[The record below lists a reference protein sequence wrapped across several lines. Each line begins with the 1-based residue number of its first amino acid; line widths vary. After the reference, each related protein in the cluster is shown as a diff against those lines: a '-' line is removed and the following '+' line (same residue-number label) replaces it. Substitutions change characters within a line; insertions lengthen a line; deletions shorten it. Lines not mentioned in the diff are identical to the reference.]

1 MKSMEASKTP
11 DYAVLNSCGKYTS
24 FTFKNHSIRFR
35 TSAALKKYT
44 EVKKWDS
51 GYLVV
56 TADYKKLGLTEEY
69 IDLIPI
75 LKDLH
80 FNEKE
85 FLAPI
90 KEVKIEY

>member
-1 MKSMEASKTP
+1 MEAPKTP
-11 DYAVLNSCGKYTS
+11 DYAVLSSCG
-24 FTFKNHSIRFR
+24 
-35 TSAALKKYT
+35 KYT